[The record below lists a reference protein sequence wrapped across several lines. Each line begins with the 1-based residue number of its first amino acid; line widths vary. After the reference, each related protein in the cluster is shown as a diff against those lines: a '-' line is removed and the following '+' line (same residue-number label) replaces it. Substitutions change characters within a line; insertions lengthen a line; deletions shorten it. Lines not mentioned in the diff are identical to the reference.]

1 MIERMIGRLTGQFGG
16 TTVDGLV
23 LIDVAGVGYVVRT
36 PALFSTAAPG
46 TPLSLYIH
54 TAVREDA
61 IDLYGFQTEAE
72 LAFFKQLMSV
82 SGIGPKTALGIMGT
96 SDTLSLKRAVAKGD
110 ATTLTKVFGIGKKN
124 AERMVVELRD
134 KITTEIG
141 SDAALGGMLS
151 EDNETMEALMALG
164 YRAEEAREALKC
176 IGPETVGTRQ
186 RVAAALKHLGS
197 PAQTL
202 A

>member
-1 MIERMIGRLTGQFGG
+1 MIGRLTGHFGG
-16 TTVDGLV
+16 KTTDGLV

-36 PALFSTAAPG
+36 PTLFDTLASGAS
-46 TPLSLYIH
+46 LSLYIH

-82 SGIGPKTALGIMGT
+82 SGIGPKTALGIMGA

-110 ATTLTKVFGIGKKN
+110 ATTLIKVFGIGKKN

-134 KITTEIG
+134 KINIEIG
-141 SDAALGGMLS
+141 SNTALGGALS
-151 EDNETMEALMALG
+151 EDSDTMEALLALG
-164 YRAEEAREALKC
+164 YRAEEARDALKF
-176 IGPETVGTRQ
+176 IGPEIVGTRQ